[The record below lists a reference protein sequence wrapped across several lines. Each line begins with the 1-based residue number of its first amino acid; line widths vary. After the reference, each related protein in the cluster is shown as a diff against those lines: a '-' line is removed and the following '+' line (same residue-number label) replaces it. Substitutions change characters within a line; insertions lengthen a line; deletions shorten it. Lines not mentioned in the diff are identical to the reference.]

1 MKAVFANAWVMLII
15 AGVLEVVW
23 ASLFKLAFRSNH
35 ALTAVTVAAMVA
47 SFWFLSLA
55 MRSLPVGTAY
65 AVWTG
70 IGAAG
75 AALVG
80 VVLYKEPATAVRI
93 LSIAAIVGGVI
104 GLRLSSGAGH

>member
-1 MKAVFANAWVMLII
+1 MKALLANAWVLLII
-15 AGVLEVVW
+15 AGALEVVW
-23 ASLFKLAFRSNH
+23 ASLFKVAFRANH
-35 ALTAVTVAAMVA
+35 AVTAVTLAAMVL

-55 MRSLPVGTAY
+55 MRTLPVGTAY

-80 VVLYKEPATAVRI
+80 VVLYREPATAVRI
-93 LSIAAIVGGVI
+93 VSIAAIIGGVV
-104 GLRLSSGAGH
+104 GLKLGAGTGH

>member
-1 MKAVFANAWVMLII
+1 MKLVFANAWVMLLI
-15 AGVLEVVW
+15 AGALEVVW
-23 ASLFKLAFRSNH
+23 ASMFKFAFRSNH
-35 ALTAVTVAAMVA
+35 PVTAATIVAMVL
-47 SFWFLSLA
+47 SFWFLALA
-55 MRSLPVGTAY
+55 MRSIPVGTAY

-80 VVLYKEPATAVRI
+80 VLLYKEPATAVRI

-104 GLRLSSGAGH
+104 GLRLSSETGH

>member
-1 MKAVFANAWVMLII
+1 MKAVFANAWVMLLV
-15 AGVLEVVW
+15 AGLLEVAW
-23 ASLFKLAFRSNH
+23 ASMFKFAFRSNH
-35 ALTAVTVAAMVA
+35 PVTAVTVVAMVL

-55 MRSLPVGTAY
+55 MRSIPVGTAY

-80 VVLYKEPATAVRI
+80 VVLYKEPATALRI
-93 LSIAAIVGGVI
+93 LSIAAIIGGVV
-104 GLRLSSGAGH
+104 GLRVSSGAAH

>member
-1 MKAVFANAWVMLII
+1 MRAALANAWVLLII
-15 AGVLEVVW
+15 AGLLEVIW
-23 ASLFKLAFRSNH
+23 ASMFKFAFKANH
-35 ALTAVTVAAMVA
+35 PVTAVTVAAMVA

-55 MRSLPVGTAY
+55 MRSIPVGTAY

-70 IGAAG
+70 VGAAG

-93 LSIAAIVGGVI
+93 ASIAAIIGGVI
-104 GLRLSSGAGH
+104 GLRLSSGTGH

>member
-1 MKAVFANAWVMLII
+1 MKALLANAWLMLIV
-15 AGVLEVVW
+15 AGLLEVVW
-23 ASLFKLAFRSNH
+23 ASLFKFAFRSNH
-35 ALTAVTVAAMVA
+35 AITAVTVAAMAA

-80 VVLYKEPATAVRI
+80 VVLYREPATAVRI
-93 LSIAAIVGGVI
+93 LSIAAIIGGVI
-104 GLRLSSGAGH
+104 GLKLASGPGH

>member
-1 MKAVFANAWVMLII
+1 MKAVLANAWVMLLI

-23 ASLFKLAFRSNH
+23 ASMFKFAFRSNH
-35 ALTAVTVAAMVA
+35 PMTAATVAAMVA
-47 SFWFLSLA
+47 SFWVLSLA
-55 MRSLPVGTAY
+55 MRSIPVGTAY

-80 VVLYKEPATAVRI
+80 VLLYKEPATAVRI

-104 GLRLSSGAGH
+104 GLKLSSGTGH